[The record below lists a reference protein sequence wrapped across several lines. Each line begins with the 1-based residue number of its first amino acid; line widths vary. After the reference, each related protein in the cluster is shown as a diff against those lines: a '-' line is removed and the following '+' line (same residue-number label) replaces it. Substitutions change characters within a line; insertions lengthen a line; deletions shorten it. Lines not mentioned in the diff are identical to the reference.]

1 MGAYKQFLT
10 SDVITTPL
18 RVNNEFLI
26 QNSGSSSTNYYVYD
40 NLNISGLPI
49 NRDVSRLLGQ
59 NIYQFDFEPGKDP
72 YTGNYDITTPGITSS
87 ISFSIASIHSEA
99 FTVGSSSFAVT
110 SYTGAQTIFVITGSN
125 PYPNSFNIIYVSSGS
140 SGVNT
145 GINIQ
150 NAINAS
156 SSYFSGIYN
165 ITASWVN
172 PRLKLYA
179 KNANYISNYNYI
191 ITGSSYPYYTKYFSS
206 GTNDIVSE
214 PYQYQR
220 LVYDSIKQLYY
231 SNYLTSSYG
240 DPINRSILI
249 PGRDE
254 EGDRYIGSSSNQ
266 AYDNYLQ
273 STLAYQR
280 YFPTAT
286 GSTIGVLSIPM
297 YLFGEYIQPGSFNMS
312 FASQSFYDDGEGNLM
327 SGSYIMGNITYTHGI
342 VTLVGNEY
350 FANFAASQSA
360 NLNNNPGSLYA
371 SAIYGTSYVYGLAPD
386 IQVLIFDFV
395 NSTDFTCSFSS
406 SYTIF
411 EKQYKCTIRENEYN
425 LTLNPSTISGS
436 YTTGTNAG
444 VVYSFVTGSDFSP
457 YITTVGLYDEQQNL
471 LAIGK
476 LAQPVPGSPT
486 TDTTILI
493 NLDM

>member
-18 RVNNEFLI
+18 RVNKDFTF
-26 QNSGSSSTNYYVYD
+26 QGSSSLITASID
-40 NLNISGLPI
+40 
-49 NRDVSRLLGQ
+49 RFLGQ

-72 YTGNYDITTPGITSS
+72 YTGNYDVVTPGITSS
-87 ISFSIASIHSEA
+87 ISFSIASIHGEA
-99 FTVGSSSFAVT
+99 FTVGSSSFAI
-110 SYTGAQTIFVITGSN
+110 SNYTGAQTIFVITGST

-140 SGVNT
+140 SGANT
-145 GINIQ
+145 AINIQ

-156 SSYFSGIYN
+156 SSYYSGIYN
-165 ITASWVN
+165 ITASWN
-172 PRLKLYA
+172 SPRLELYT
-179 KNANYISNYNYI
+179 KNANYINNYNYI
-191 ITGSSYPYYTKYFSS
+191 ITGSSYPYYIEYFSN
-206 GTNDIVSE
+206 GTNDVVPE

-220 LVYDSIKQLYY
+220 LVYNSIKQLYY

-240 DPINRSILI
+240 DPVNMPILI

-273 STLAYQR
+273 STLTYQR

-297 YLFGEYIQPGSFNMS
+297 NTFGEFIQPGSFNMS
-312 FASQSFYDDGEGNLM
+312 FASQSFYDDGQGNLM
-327 SGSYIMGNITYTHGI
+327 SGSYVMGNITYTHGI

-350 FANFAASQSA
+350 FANWAASQSA
-360 NLNNNPGSLYA
+360 TLNNNPGSLYG

-395 NSTDFTCSFSS
+395 NSANFTCSFSS

-411 EKQYKCTIRENEYN
+411 EKQYKCTIRENEFN
-425 LTLNPSTISGS
+425 FTLNPSTIANGTSGS
-436 YTTGTNAG
+436 
-444 VVYSFVTGSDFSP
+444 VYGYVTESYFSP
-457 YITTVGLYDEQQNL
+457 YITTVGLYDDQQNL

>member
-18 RVNNEFLI
+18 RVNKDFTF
-26 QNSGSSSTNYYVYD
+26 QGSSSLITASID
-40 NLNISGLPI
+40 
-49 NRDVSRLLGQ
+49 RFLGQ
-59 NIYQFDFEPGKDP
+59 NIYQFDFEPDKDP
-72 YTGNYDITTPGITSS
+72 YTGNYDIVTPGTTSS
-87 ISFSIASIHSEA
+87 ALINISNLHSQASSI
-99 FTVGSSSFAVT
+99 GSSSFAVNN
-110 SYTGAQTIFVITGSN
+110 YTGAQTIFIITGST
-125 PYPNSFNIIYVSSGS
+125 PPPNSFNIIYVSSGS
-140 SGVNT
+140 TALQTLNT
-145 GINIQ
+145 ITSSLN
-150 NAINAS
+150 NS
-156 SSYFSGIYN
+156 SSLFSGIYN
-165 ITASWVN
+165 VTAS
-172 PRLKLYA
+172 RLGQALKLNS
-179 KNANYISNYNYI
+179 KTTGYINNYNYFI
-191 ITGSSYPYYTKYFSS
+191 SGSTTGYFSG
-206 GTNDIVSE
+206 GTNDVVSE

-220 LVYDSIKQLYY
+220 LVYDSIKHLYY

-240 DPINRSILI
+240 DPINRPILI

-273 STLAYQR
+273 STLTYQR
-280 YFPTAT
+280 YFPTVT

-297 YLFGEYIQPGSFNMS
+297 NTFGEYIQPGSFNMS
-312 FASQSFYDDGEGNLM
+312 FASQSFYDDGQGNLM
-327 SGSYIMGNITYTHGI
+327 SGSYVMGNITYTHGI

-350 FANFAASQSA
+350 FANWALSQSA
-360 NLNNNPGSLYA
+360 NLNTNPGSLYG
-371 SAIYGTSYVYGLAPD
+371 SAIYGISYVYGLAPD

-395 NSTDFTCSFSS
+395 NSTNFTCSFSS

-411 EKQYKCTIRENEYN
+411 EKQYKCTIRENEFN
-425 LTLNPSTISGS
+425 FTLNPSTIANGTSGS
-436 YTTGTNAG
+436 
-444 VVYSFVTGSDFSP
+444 VYGYVTESYFSP

>member
-18 RVNNEFLI
+18 RVNKDFTF
-26 QNSGSSSTNYYVYD
+26 QGSSSLITASID
-40 NLNISGLPI
+40 
-49 NRDVSRLLGQ
+49 RFLGQ
-59 NIYQFDFEPGKDP
+59 NIYQFDFEPDKDP
-72 YTGNYDITTPGITSS
+72 YTGNYDIVTPGTTSS
-87 ISFSIASIHSEA
+87 ALINISNLHSQASSI
-99 FTVGSSSFAVT
+99 GSSSFAVNN
-110 SYTGAQTIFVITGSN
+110 YTGAQTIFIITGST
-125 PYPNSFNIIYVSSGS
+125 PPPNSFNIIYVSSGS
-140 SGVNT
+140 TALQTLNT
-145 GINIQ
+145 ITSSLN
-150 NAINAS
+150 NS
-156 SSYFSGIYN
+156 SSLFSGIYN
-165 ITASWVN
+165 VTAS
-172 PRLKLYA
+172 RLGQALKLDS
-179 KNANYISNYNYI
+179 KTTGYINNYNYFI
-191 ITGSSYPYYTKYFSS
+191 SGSTTGYFSG

-220 LVYDSIKQLYY
+220 LVYDSIKHLYY

-240 DPINRSILI
+240 DPVNRPILV

-254 EGDRYIGSSSNQ
+254 EGNRYIGATGSQ

-273 STLAYQR
+273 STLTYQR
-280 YFPTAT
+280 YFPTVT

-297 YLFGEYIQPGSFNMS
+297 NTFGEYIQPGSFNMS
-312 FASQSFYDDGEGNLM
+312 FASQSFYDDGQGNLI
-327 SGSYIMGNITYTHGI
+327 SGSYIMGNIIYTHGI

-350 FANFAASQSA
+350 FTNWAASQSA
-360 NLNNNPGSLYA
+360 TLNNNPGSLYG

-395 NSTDFTCSFSS
+395 NSTNFTCSFSS

-411 EKQYKCTIRENEYN
+411 EKQYKCTIRENEFN
-425 LTLNPSTISGS
+425 FTLNPSTIVNGTSGS
-436 YTTGTNAG
+436 
-444 VVYSFVTGSDFSP
+444 VYGYITESYFSP